1 MDLLKQLY
9 QIHSLSGFEK
19 RMGKFIKRWIRKN
32 IPYAFCQTDK
42 LGNIYVTRGKAKD
55 YPCLASHIDQV
66 QKIHSEDFV
75 CIDSKDIILGYSP
88 RNRRQEGLGADDKNG
103 IWIALKCLKE
113 YECLKAVF
121 FVGEEKGCLGSSAA
135 DLTFFE
141 DCRFVVQSDRRG
153 YKDLVTN
160 IGWNELCSREFLA
173 DTEYEKF
180 GYQPHDGMITDV
192 GELKERGLA
201 ISCINLS
208 CGYYEPHSDEEFT
221 VKKDLLNCLALVRHI
236 IENCTKIYPHID
248 NSDCFDDEREY
259 MHWEQY
265 DEMSI
270 IIDDILAKYPNV
282 TAECLKEYYGIH
294 YDMLTLEEFRQLLN
308 EAKENIV
315 EPGVL
320 EEPIPFI

>member
-1 MDLLKQLY
+1 MELLKQLY
-9 QIHSLSGFEK
+9 KIHSLSGFEK
-19 RMGKFIKRWIRKN
+19 RMGKFIRRWIRKN
-32 IPYAFCQTDK
+32 VPGAICQTDK
-42 LGNIYVTRGKAKD
+42 LGNIYVTRGKAED

-66 QKIHSEDFV
+66 QKTHSEDFV
-75 CIDSKDIILGYSP
+75 CIESKDIILGYSP
-88 RNRRQEGLGADDKNG
+88 KNRQQEGLGADDKNG

-121 FVGEEKGCLGSSAA
+121 FVGEERGCIGSGAA

-180 GYQPHDGMITDV
+180 GYQTHEGMITDV
-192 GELKERGLA
+192 GELKDRGLA

-236 IENCTKIYPHID
+236 IENCNKVYPHKSEEGVYENDLEI
-248 NSDCFDDEREY
+248 

-265 DEMSI
+265 DEMSCI
-270 IIDDILAKYPNV
+270 IGDILANYPNV
-282 TAECLKEYYGIH
+282 SANKLKEYYGH
-294 YDMLTLEEFRQLLN
+294 YYDMLTLNDFKQLLKD
-308 EAKENIV
+308 AKENIV
-315 EPGVL
+315 EPGAL
-320 EEPIPFI
+320 EEPTPYI

>member
-1 MDLLKQLY
+1 
-9 QIHSLSGFEK
+9 
-19 RMGKFIKRWIRKN
+19 MGKFINRWIRKN
-32 IPYAFCQTDK
+32 IPDAFCQTDK

-192 GELKERGLA
+192 
-201 ISCINLS
+201 
-208 CGYYEPHSDEEFT
+208 
-221 VKKDLLNCLALVRHI
+221 
-236 IENCTKIYPHID
+236 
-248 NSDCFDDEREY
+248 
-259 MHWEQY
+259 
-265 DEMSI
+265 
-270 IIDDILAKYPNV
+270 
-282 TAECLKEYYGIH
+282 
-294 YDMLTLEEFRQLLN
+294 
-308 EAKENIV
+308 
-315 EPGVL
+315 
-320 EEPIPFI
+320 